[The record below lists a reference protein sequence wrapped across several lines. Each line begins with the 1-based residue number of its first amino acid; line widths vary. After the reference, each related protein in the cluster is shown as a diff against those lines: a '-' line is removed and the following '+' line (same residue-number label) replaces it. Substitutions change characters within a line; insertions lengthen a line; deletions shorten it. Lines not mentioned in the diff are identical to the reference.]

1 MKKEHCF
8 KAVVGQAMPDIK
20 QGKMF
25 LPKHCQVKPDLH
37 KGFTLIE
44 LLVVVL
50 IIGILAAVELPQYK
64 FAVAKARMTQLITLG
79 NSVKQAEER
88 YYLANGRYTTDWSE
102 LDIGLTGTISGTYFY
117 SGVGWG
123 AQLSKVWVAL
133 WDARITANTNLR
145 LYFMFDNGGSVGKRC
160 YARTDNVL
168 ANEICKHFTR
178 RQSSS
183 TESGVWNIYVWN
195 D

>member
-50 IIGILAAVELPQYK
+50 IIGILAAVALPQYK
-64 FAVAKARMTQLITLG
+64 FAVAKARMTQLVTLLKSTK
-79 NSVKQAEER
+79 NAEET
-88 YYLANGRYTTDWSE
+88 YYLANGQYTTDWTE
-102 LDIGLTGTISGTYFY
+102 LDIDLPGTLDTETRTI
-117 SGVGWG
+117 VGKRWS
-123 AQLSKVWVAL
+123 AQLSGTWVAL
-133 WDARITANTNLR
+133 WDSRIANSNVR
-145 LYFMFDNGGSVGKRC
+145 LYAWFDNTTQPGRKKC
-160 YARTDNVL
+160 YAVTGDKL
-168 ANEICKHFTR
+168 ANDLCTYFTR
-178 RQSSS
+178 RPADGSDGMWS
-183 TESGVWNIYVWN
+183 VYYWYN
-195 D
+195 